1 MCGNFTENRNL
12 EKLKTLFPID
22 IAASDLA
29 LNLDIAPG
37 RELMAIIRQ
46 GGKNRLDKFHWGLVP
61 FWARDV
67 SIGNKLI
74 NARAET
80 IAEKP
85 SFREAFKRRR
95 CLIPADGF
103 YEWQGS
109 RGRKQPLFIAL
120 TDRKPFAFAGLWE
133 TWHSKHGSHARYKSC
148 TIITTRAGES
158 FSVIHHRMPVILK
171 PQVYHQWLD
180 TTNQDLV
187 ELAEILQNQIITDLV
202 STPVPQPTG
211 PSQGPDPS
219 GPAAVD
225 RPQQM
230 SFDWPKPD
238 KPQRT
243 Q

>member
-1 MCGNFTENRNL
+1 MCGKFAGDRNMERL
-12 EKLKTLFPID
+12 RTLFSID
-22 IAASDLA
+22 KVACDLT

-37 RELMAIIRQ
+37 RELLAIIRQ
-46 GGKNRLDKFHWGLVP
+46 GGKNRLDKFHWGLIP

-80 IAEKP
+80 VAEKP
-85 SFREAFKRRR
+85 SFREAFKYRR

-109 RGRKQPLFIAL
+109 KNRKQPLFIAQP
-120 TDRKPFAFAGLWE
+120 DRKPFAFAGLWE
-133 TWHSKHGSHARYKSC
+133 TWHSKHGSHANYQSC
-148 TIITTRAGES
+148 TIITTRASQS
-158 FSVIHHRMPVILK
+158 FSAIHHRMPVILK

-187 ELAEILQNQIITDLV
+187 ELVALLQNQIITELV
-202 STPVPQPTG
+202 SSPVPQPKG
-211 PSQGPDPS
+211 SSQDLDPS
-219 GPAAVD
+219 RPAAIG

-230 SFDWPKPD
+230 TFDWPKPNE
-238 KPQRT
+238 PQ
-243 Q
+243 QKQ